1 MKYNL
6 NEALTYL
13 GEEFDKIEWNY
24 AEVPSGSFSEKMQLW
39 PGDEDEDIMICV
51 YKGNEI
57 HELFHRQDYYFFNF
71 AYLGDYGAL
80 SYRFDNQLTIH
91 EGECYISQPFAG
103 YALRSHSSEEIIIIG
118 VLIQKERFFKTFLPI
133 LSTNSKLFHFFLDA
147 NTNAFSDE
155 FIHISFDDDSEV
167 RSLLEIMV
175 VEYANKRA
183 DTDHILSSLT
193 VALLMMVARQY
204 AILNKAPVSEK
215 LSDQIVQ
222 YMWEHSDAVTLK
234 DIAKHF
240 SYHPNYISNLLHKE
254 TGKTFS
260 EILLEKRMERTIVL
274 LKGTTLSIE
283 EIAIMLGYNN
293 SSNFYR
299 TFKDYYGSSP
309 RDYLSDISE

>member
-6 NEALTYL
+6 HEALTYL
-13 GEEFDKIEWNY
+13 GKEFDQIEWNY

-39 PGDEDEDIMICV
+39 PGSEEEDIMICV
-51 YKGNEI
+51 YKGTEI
-57 HELFHRQDYYFFNF
+57 HELFHRQDYFFFNF

-80 SYRFDNQLTIH
+80 SYRFDNQLMIH

-103 YALRSHSSEEIIIIG
+103 YALRSQSNEEIIIIG
-118 VLIQKERFFKTFLPI
+118 ILIQKERFFKTFLPI
-133 LSTNSKLFHFFLDA
+133 LSANAKLFHFFLDA

-155 FIHISFDDDSEV
+155 FIHLSFDDDSEI
-167 RSLLEIMV
+167 RALLEIMV
-175 VEYANKRA
+175 VEYANKQTN
-183 DTDHILSSLT
+183 TDHILSSLT

-204 AILNKAPVSEK
+204 TISNKTPISDRLSE
-215 LSDQIVQ
+215 QIVQ
-222 YMWEHSDAVTLK
+222 YIWEHSDAVTLK
-234 DIAKHF
+234 DIAKFF
-240 SYHPNYISNLLHKE
+240 SYHPNYISNLLHRE

-260 EILLEKRMERTIVL
+260 EILLEKRMERAIVL

-299 TFKDYYGSSP
+299 TFKYYYGQSP
-309 RDYLSDISE
+309 RDYLAEKK

>member
-24 AEVPSGSFSEKMQLW
+24 AEVPSGSFSEKIQLW
-39 PGDEDEDIMICV
+39 PGKKEEDIMICV

-103 YALRSHSSEEIIIIG
+103 YALRSHSSKEIIIIG

-147 NTNAFSDE
+147 KTNAFSDE
-155 FIHISFDDDSEV
+155 FIHLSFDDDSEV
-167 RSLLEIMV
+167 RKLLEIMV
-175 VEYANKRA
+175 IEYANKRA
-183 DTDHILSSLT
+183 YTDHILSSLT

-204 AILNKAPVSEK
+204 AILNKVPVSEK
-215 LSDQIVQ
+215 LSDQIV
-222 YMWEHSDAVTLK
+222 
-234 DIAKHF
+234 
-240 SYHPNYISNLLHKE
+240 
-254 TGKTFS
+254 
-260 EILLEKRMERTIVL
+260 L
-274 LKGTTLSIE
+274 LKETTLSIE

-299 TFKDYYGSSP
+299 TFKEYYGNSP
-309 RDYLSDISE
+309 RDFSSKPLLERQYHALQKPLSGNRFE